1 MMFEGGSLED
11 SSSFYEG
18 GSGDEDDMKDEDDA
32 QTVKSKAKKKKKK
45 GKRGETFKAKDTII
59 NQRLD
64 ESAFNPDTQGE
75 ANPLQPAEDLMIDDL
90 DGKSVKSKK
99 SKRSVSKKK
108 TLKKKDTE
116 KGEGETSPT
125 KTED

>member
-1 MMFEGGSLED
+1 MMFEGGSHD
-11 SSSFYEG
+11 SLYEG
-18 GSGDEDDMKDEDDA
+18 GSGDEDDMRDEDDA
-32 QTVKSKAKKKKKK
+32 QTVKTKTKKKKKK
-45 GKRGETFKAKDTII
+45 GGKRGETFKAKETT
-59 NQRLD
+59 QRLD

-75 ANPLQPAEDLMIDDL
+75 ANPLQGAAEELVIDDF

-108 TLKKKDTE
+108 SLKKKAT
-116 KGEGETSPT
+116 EGETSPT

>member
-1 MMFEGGSLED
+1 M
-11 SSSFYEG
+11 YEG
-18 GSGDEDDMKDEDDA
+18 GSGDEDDMRDEDDA
-32 QTVKSKAKKKKKK
+32 QTVKTKTKKKKKK
-45 GKRGETFKAKDTII
+45 GGKRGETFKAKETT
-59 NQRLD
+59 QKLD

-75 ANPLQPAEDLMIDDL
+75 ANPLQGAAEELAIDDF

-108 TLKKKDTE
+108 SLKKKAT
-116 KGEGETSPT
+116 EGETSPT

>member
-1 MMFEGGSLED
+1 MMFEGGSQD
-11 SSSFYEG
+11 SSFYEG
-18 GSGDEDDMKDEDDA
+18 GSGDEDDMRDEDDA
-32 QTVKSKAKKKKKK
+32 QTVKTKTKKKKKK
-45 GKRGETFKAKDTII
+45 GGKRGETFKAKETT
-59 NQRLD
+59 QRLD

-75 ANPLQPAEDLMIDDL
+75 ANPLQGAAEELVIDDI

-108 TLKKKDTE
+108 SLKKKAT
-116 KGEGETSPT
+116 EGETSPT

>member
-1 MMFEGGSLED
+1 MMFEGGSQD
-11 SSSFYEG
+11 SLYEG
-18 GSGDEDDMKDEDDA
+18 GSGDEDDMRDEDDA
-32 QTVKSKAKKKKKK
+32 QTVKTKTKKKKKK
-45 GKRGETFKAKDTII
+45 GGKRGETFKAKETTI

-75 ANPLQPAEDLMIDDL
+75 ANPLQGAEELVIDDF

-108 TLKKKDTE
+108 SLKKKAT
-116 KGEGETSPT
+116 EGETSPT

>member
-1 MMFEGGSLED
+1 MMFEGGSHD
-11 SSSFYEG
+11 SFYEG
-18 GSGDEDDMKDEDDA
+18 GSGDEDDMRDEDDA
-32 QTVKSKAKKKKKK
+32 QTVKTKTKKKKKK
-45 GKRGETFKAKDTII
+45 GGKRGETFKAKETTI

-75 ANPLQPAEDLMIDDL
+75 ANPLQGAAEELVIDDI

-108 TLKKKDTE
+108 SLKKKAT
-116 KGEGETSPT
+116 EGETSPT

>member
-1 MMFEGGSLED
+1 MMFEGGSQD
-11 SSSFYEG
+11 SFYEG
-18 GSGDEDDMKDEDDA
+18 GSGDEDDMRDEDDA
-32 QTVKSKAKKKKKK
+32 QTVKTKTKKKKKK
-45 GKRGETFKAKDTII
+45 GGKRGETFKAKETT
-59 NQRLD
+59 QKLD

-75 ANPLQPAEDLMIDDL
+75 ANPLQGAAEELAIDDF

-108 TLKKKDTE
+108 SLKKKAT
-116 KGEGETSPT
+116 EGETSPT

>member
-1 MMFEGGSLED
+1 MMFEGGSQD
-11 SSSFYEG
+11 SSFYEG
-18 GSGDEDDMKDEDDA
+18 GSGDEDDMRDEDDA
-32 QTVKSKAKKKKKK
+32 QTVKTKTKKKKKK
-45 GKRGETFKAKDTII
+45 GGKRGETFKAKETT
-59 NQRLD
+59 QRLD

-75 ANPLQPAEDLMIDDL
+75 ANPLQGAAEELVIDDF

-108 TLKKKDTE
+108 SLKKKAT
-116 KGEGETSPT
+116 EGETSPT